1 MPRPRALIGCLLLA
15 FSALA
20 AESVVSGLVRS
31 AWYWQARARSDK
43 AEDAW
48 KQVLDAAPDN
58 PEALAAVGGFNARA
72 GRLDAAREMLAR
84 LEKVSPGHP
93 DVPVL
98 RREIEL
104 GPRYGAQLAQARK
117 LVHEGHVAEGAA
129 KYRELF
135 GEAGPP
141 GDLALEYYQT
151 AGGTPGGWE
160 QAREGLRRLVRRA
173 PGEVRF
179 KLALGKLLTW
189 RDETRREGIQMLSSI
204 ARDPAV
210 GKDASVAWRQ
220 ALIWLAPTERDLPLF
235 REWLKQHPNDVEVA
249 RHLSRAR
256 NAGTIHDAFA
266 ALDKGDLVEAQRL
279 FDAAG
284 NDPEAARGKALIAER
299 KAAVAKKAGFA
310 ALQRGELDAAESS
323 FRAAGN
329 DADARLGLALVAQ
342 KRALAAQKQEDFATA
357 RDQLERARKLVPE
370 RRDVWEAPL
379 KSVDF
384 WSRMRDAERARR
396 DGRAVDAEAS
406 LRAAIDAAPAQDR
419 WHADLALANLLLA
432 RRQRSEAEALYRDVL
447 GSIPDQPDA
456 LRALAGLLVEQR
468 RFDEAQPVNARL
480 AQVAP
485 ESAFRAGWLRAEAL
499 RTAAARSRAGGAL
512 SKAREQLTQAHEADP
527 SDLWVLHDRAN
538 VLVVEGDL
546 PGARADVTELLRI
559 APALPE
565 AQITLARLLAAE
577 RQDAQALAVLRAIVP
592 APRDPS
598 VRALEKRLDFRVR
611 IPQILQEAA
620 AGQRDRAARDLS
632 ALELQAGD
640 EPELAAQ
647 VAVAWSKLGD
657 RARAVTLMRSAMA
670 KAPSAT
676 RGARLELASA
686 LLDAGDDAALGQILE
701 GLERDPSLTPQ
712 EKHSLSELRIAH
724 AVRLADRDRQ
734 SGDLRAAEAALAAPL
749 RDAPGDARLLAALAR
764 IREQAGDASAA
775 RGLYAEVLRA
785 HPDDADARRG
795 AIASALALGNVDEA
809 RALLDAGLRQHPE
822 DPRLQQLAAHVAERQ
837 GDDRTAMQ
845 WLRRAAA
852 IAKEAQVA
860 RPAWAPQAGV
870 GRTAA
875 AAGAPRLAAAPA
887 SDDLRNSIA
896 RDIQRIEDRHRPGIG
911 GQFEFRQRQGEEG
924 LSGLTEFRESI
935 QTDASIGF
943 SSRATFRIT
952 EVELGAGP
960 VASTAA
966 SRFGTGAPTA
976 AGDQSAL
983 GTELHA
989 SWEGTNLGADIGTTG
1004 LGFPVLGVVGGVR
1017 VRGNLGPLFASIEG
1031 SSRSVTE
1038 SLLSMAGATDPGT
1051 GLHWGG
1057 VLLQG
1062 GRLDLSVSGGAGSV
1076 YAYGE
1081 AGRLIGL
1088 RVQDNVRYAAGAGAE
1103 LAVPAGELG
1112 EFRAGP
1118 AVTALS
1124 FQNNERFFTLGHGGY
1139 FSPQRFVHGG
1149 MVFRLRRSGTV
1160 RVDAAAEPGYD
1171 WYEEAHA
1178 PIFPLDPD
1186 GGFYPGQTKD
1196 GFSFNGHAFL
1206 GLALSSRVELG
1217 LSGAIQSAPE
1227 FQEVRAGVLLRAGA
1241 F

>member
-1 MPRPRALIGCLLLA
+1 MPRPRALIGLLLLA
-15 FSALA
+15 FAAAA

-48 KQVLDAAPDN
+48 KQVLDAAPEN

-84 LEKVSPGHP
+84 LEKISPGHP

-117 LVHEGHVAEGAA
+117 LVHEGQVEQGAA
-129 KYRELF
+129 RYRELF
-135 GEAGPP
+135 GPAGPP

-151 AGGTPGGWE
+151 VGGTPGSWE
-160 QAREGLRRLVRRA
+160 QARDGLRRLVRRA

-204 ARDPAV
+204 AGDPAV
-210 GKDASVAWRQ
+210 GKDASAAWHQ
-220 ALIWLAPTERDLPLF
+220 ALIWLAPTERDLPLL
-235 REWLKQHPNDVEVA
+235 RDWLKHHPNDAEVA

-266 ALDKGDLVEAQRL
+266 ALDKGDLAQAQRL

-284 NDPEAARGKALIAER
+284 SDPEAARGKALIAER
-299 KAAVAKKAGFA
+299 RAAQAKKAGFA
-310 ALQRGELDAAESS
+310 ALQRGELEAAETS
-323 FRAAGN
+323 FRGAGN

-357 RDQLERARKLVPE
+357 RDQLERARKLVPD

-379 KSVDF
+379 RSVNF
-384 WSRMRDAERARR
+384 WSHMRDAERARS
-396 DGRAVDAEAS
+396 DGRDADAEAS
-406 LRAAIDAAPAQDR
+406 LRAAIDAAPARDR
-419 WHADLALANLLLA
+419 WHADLALADLLMA

-456 LRALAGLLVEQR
+456 LHALAGMLVEQG
-468 RFDEAQPVNARL
+468 RFDEALPVNARL

-485 ESAFRAGWLRAEAL
+485 HSAFRAGWLHAEAL
-499 RTAAARSRAGGAL
+499 RAAAGRSRAAGAL
-512 SKAREQLTQAHEADP
+512 SKAKEQLTQARDADP
-527 SDLWVLHDRAN
+527 SDVWVLHDRAN
-538 VLVVEGDL
+538 LFLQLGDL
-546 PGARADVTELLRI
+546 AAARTDVAELLRI

-565 AQITLARLLAAE
+565 AQVTQARLLAAE

-598 VRALEKRLDFRVR
+598 VRALEKRLDFRLR
-611 IPQILQEAA
+611 IPQILQQAA
-620 AGQRDRAARDLS
+620 AGQRDQAARDLAS
-632 ALELQAGD
+632 LETQSGD

-657 RARAVTLMRSAMA
+657 RARALSLMRTAMA
-670 KAPSAT
+670 RAPSAT

-686 LLDAGDDAALGQILE
+686 LLDAGDDAALGQILQ
-701 GLERDPSLTPQ
+701 GLERDPSLTAQ

-724 AVRLADRDRQ
+724 AVRLADRERQ

-749 RDAPGDARLLAALAR
+749 RDVPGDARLLAALAR

-775 RGLYAEVLRA
+775 HGLYLDVLRMQ
-785 HPDDADARRG
+785 PDDADARRG
-795 AIASALALGNVDEA
+795 AVESALAVGNVGEG
-809 RALLDAGLRQHPE
+809 RALLDAGMRQGPD
-822 DPRLQQLAAHVAERQ
+822 DPRLDQLAAHVAEQQ
-837 GDDRTAMQ
+837 GDDGTAMR

-852 IAKEAQVA
+852 IADESQLA
-860 RPAWAPQAGV
+860 RPASAPQAGIAR
-870 GRTAA
+870 GAA
-875 AAGAPRLAAAPA
+875 TAGAPRLAAAPV
-887 SDDLRNSIA
+887 SDELRTSIA

-911 GQFEFRQRQGEEG
+911 GQFEFRQRQGEAG

-943 SSRATFRIT
+943 SSRASFRIT
-952 EVELGAGP
+952 EVELGAGS
-960 VASTAA
+960 VSATAA
-966 SRFGTGAPTA
+966 SRFGTGAPAA
-976 AGDQSAL
+976 AGDQSAI

-989 SWEGTNLGADIGTTG
+989 AWEGKNLAADIGTTG
-1004 LGFPVLGVVGGVR
+1004 FGFPVLGVVGGVR
-1017 VRGNLGPLFASIEG
+1017 VRGNLGPVFASIEG

-1038 SLLSMAGATDPGT
+1038 SVLSMAGATDPGT
-1051 GLHWGG
+1051 GVHWGG

-1062 GRLDLSVSGGAGSV
+1062 GRLDLSLSGSAGGV

-1088 RVQDNVRYAAGAGAE
+1088 RVQDNVRFAGGAGAA
-1103 LAVPAGELG
+1103 LAVAAGDLGEL
-1112 EFRAGP
+1112 RAGP
-1118 AVTALS
+1118 AITALS
-1124 FQNNERFFTLGHGGY
+1124 FENNERFFTLGHGGY

-1149 MVFRLRRSGTV
+1149 MVFGWRRSGAV

-1171 WYEEAHA
+1171 WYQEAHA

-1186 GGFYPGQTKD
+1186 GGFYPGQTQD
-1196 GFSFNGHAFL
+1196 GFSFNGRAFV

-1217 LSGAIQSAPE
+1217 LTAGIQQAPE